1 MINTATTPVSVSE
14 VLARLEGLRG
24 SDLPTHG
31 GRTWAYVY
39 DSGLS
44 QIDELAS
51 RAYMAYLSVNGLDPT
66 VFPSLVRL
74 ENDVVGAAADL
85 LHGDERVVGTF
96 TSGGTESCMLAVKA
110 ARDRRPDIAQPEIVL
125 PLTAHAAFHKA
136 ARLFGL
142 KVVPAAVDTTT
153 FRADPAA
160 IEAAISDQTVLVV
173 ASAVSYAHGVIDPVG
188 AIASAAA
195 SRGVPCHVDAC
206 IGGWVLPY
214 FRRLGDPIPDFDFSV
229 PGVTS
234 VSVDLH
240 KYAYCPKG
248 ASVLLYRDAELR
260 RPQYFACA
268 DWPGYTIINSTLQST
283 KSGGPLAAAWAVLNF
298 IGDAGY
304 LDLARKTQD
313 ATRRLIA
320 GIDAVDGLRVL
331 GHPDSS
337 LVPFVAEGVDL
348 FEIADE
354 LRAKGWYVQPQLAFG
369 ALPRNLH
376 LTVTAASHD
385 RVAPLLADLAS
396 AVESAR
402 ARPAEEVA
410 PSLVAAAQAL
420 DPSTLTSEAFGDL
433 LAMAGLS
440 VDSGLPER
448 MAPINRILEVLP
460 APLKERLLVEFM
472 GRLYTR
478 APHVGPAVQRSP

>member
-1 MINTATTPVSVSE
+1 MINTAQPATASE
-14 VLARLEGLRG
+14 ILARLESLRAN
-24 SDLPTHG
+24 DLPTHG

-51 RAYMAYLSVNGLDPT
+51 RAYVAYMSVNGLDPT

-74 ENDVVGAAADL
+74 ENDVVSAAADL
-85 LHGDERVVGTF
+85 LHGDEKVVGTF

-110 ARDRRPDIAQPEIVL
+110 ARDRRPDIVQPEIVL

-142 KVVPAAVDTTT
+142 NVVPAAVDPTT
-153 FRADPAA
+153 FKADPAA
-160 IEAAISDQTVLVV
+160 VEAAITDRTVLVV
-173 ASAVSYAHGVIDPVG
+173 ASAVSYAHGVLDPVG
-188 AIASAAA
+188 VIAAAAA
-195 SRGVPCHVDAC
+195 SRDVPCHVDAC

-214 FRRLGDPIPDFDFSV
+214 FRRLGDSIPDFDFSV

-298 IGDAGY
+298 VGDAGY
-304 LDLARKTQD
+304 LELARETRG

-320 GIDAVDGLRVL
+320 GIDAIDGLHVL
-331 GHPDSS
+331 GHPESS
-337 LVPFVAEGVDL
+337 LVPFGSDAVDL

-354 LRAKGWYVQPQLAFG
+354 LRARGWYVQPQFAFG
-369 ALPRNLH
+369 TLPRNLH
-376 LTVTAASHD
+376 LTVTAASD
-385 RVAPLLADLAS
+385 NRVAPLLTDLDA
-396 AVESAR
+396 AVQIAR
-402 ARPAEEVA
+402 TRTVEEVA
-410 PSLVAAAQAL
+410 SDLVTAAQAI
-420 DPSTLTSEAFGDL
+420 DPSTLTSEAFGGL

-440 VDSGLPER
+440 VDGGLPER
-448 MAPINRILEVLP
+448 MAPINRLLEALP
-460 APLKERLLVEFM
+460 APLRERLMVEFM
-472 GRLYTR
+472 GRLYSR
-478 APHVGPAVQRSP
+478 NPSPGPPPVT

>member
-1 MINTATTPVSVSE
+1 LINTAKPTVSE
-14 VLARLEGLRG
+14 ILGRLESLRAN
-24 SDLPTHG
+24 DLPTHG

-44 QIDELAS
+44 EIDELAS
-51 RAYMAYLSVNGLDPT
+51 RAYMAYMSVNGLDPT

-74 ENDVVGAAADL
+74 ENDVVSAAADL
-85 LHGDERVVGTF
+85 LHGDEQVVGTF

-110 ARDRRPDIAQPEIVL
+110 ARDRRPDIVQPEIVL

-142 KVVPAAVDTTT
+142 NVVPSAVDPAT

-160 IEAAISDQTVLVV
+160 VEAAITGRTVLVV
-173 ASAVSYAHGVIDPVG
+173 ASAVSYAHGVLDPVG
-188 AIASAAA
+188 AIAAAAA

-214 FRRLGDPIPDFDFSV
+214 FRRQGDPIPDFDFSV

-304 LDLARKTQD
+304 LELARKTRD

-320 GIDAVDGLRVL
+320 GIDAIYGLQVL

-337 LVPFVAEGVDL
+337 LVPFVSEGVDL

-369 ALPRNLH
+369 TLPRNLH
-376 LTVTAASHD
+376 LTVTAASD
-385 RVAPLLADLAS
+385 DMVAPLLADLSS
-396 AVESAR
+396 AVEITR
-402 ARPAEEVA
+402 TRTVDEVA
-410 PSLVAAAQAL
+410 PDLVAAAQAI
-420 DPSTLTSEAFGDL
+420 DPSTLTSEAFGGL

-440 VDSGLPER
+440 VDRGLPER
-448 MAPINRILEVLP
+448 MAPINRLLEILP
-460 APLKERLLVEFM
+460 APLRERLLVEFM

-478 APHVGPAVQRSP
+478 APRPGTAT

>member
-1 MINTATTPVSVSE
+1 MIKTPTAVSATE
-14 VLARLEGLRG
+14 VLARLEALRG

-39 DSGLS
+39 DSGLPE
-44 QIDELAS
+44 IDQLAS
-51 RAYMAYLSVNGLDPT
+51 SAYMAYLSVNGLDPT

-74 ENDVVGAAADL
+74 ENDVVAAAAEL
-85 LHGDERVVGTF
+85 LHGDEKVVGTF

-110 ARDRRPDIAQPEIVL
+110 ARDRRSDVAQPEIVL

-142 KVVPAAVDTTT
+142 TVVPAAVDPTT
-153 FRADPAA
+153 FRANAA
-160 IEAAISDQTVLVV
+160 AVEAAITDRTVLVV

-214 FRRLGDPIPDFDFSV
+214 FRRLGDPVPDFDFSV

-234 VSVDLH
+234 ISVDLH

-260 RPQYFACA
+260 RHQYFACA

-298 IGDAGY
+298 LGDAGY
-304 LDLARKTQD
+304 LELARKTRD

-320 GIDAVDGLRVL
+320 GIEDIDGLHVL

-337 LVPFVAEGVDL
+337 LVPFAAEGVDL
-348 FEIADE
+348 FEVADE
-354 LRAKGWYVQPQLAFG
+354 LRIKGWYVQPQLAFG

-376 LTVTAASHD
+376 LTVTAASQD
-385 RVAPLLADLAS
+385 RVDLLLADLA
-396 AVESAR
+396 AAAEVAR
-402 ARPAEEVA
+402 SRPVEEVD
-410 PSLVAAAQAL
+410 PSLAAAAQAL
-420 DPSTLTSEAFGDL
+420 DPTTLTSATFGGL

-440 VDSGLPER
+440 IDSGLPER

-460 APLKERLLVEFM
+460 APLRERLLVEFM
-472 GRLYTR
+472 GRLYTN
-478 APHVGPAVQRSP
+478 APHPGARQAT

>member
-1 MINTATTPVSVSE
+1 MTTTKSVSSSD
-14 VLARLEGLRG
+14 VLARLEGLR
-24 SDLPTHG
+24 SADLPTHG

-44 QIDELAS
+44 EIDELAS

-74 ENDVVGAAADL
+74 ENDVVAAAAEL
-85 LHGDERVVGTF
+85 MHGDENVVGTF

-110 ARDRRPDIAQPEIVL
+110 ARDGRPDIARPEIVL

-142 KVVPAAVDTTT
+142 KVVPVAVDPST
-153 FRADPAA
+153 FRADADAVAAA
-160 IEAAISDQTVLVV
+160 ITDQTVLVV

-195 SRGVPCHVDAC
+195 SRHIPCHVDAC

-214 FRRLGDPIPDFDFSV
+214 FRRLGDTIPDFDFSV

-234 VSVDLH
+234 ISVDLH

-268 DWPGYTIINSTLQST
+268 DWPGYTVINSTLQST
-283 KSGGPLAAAWAVLNF
+283 KSGGPLAAAWAVVNF
-298 IGDAGY
+298 IGDSGY
-304 LDLARKTQD
+304 LELAQKTRD

-320 GIDAVDGLRVL
+320 GIDAIDGLHVL

-337 LVPFVAEGVDL
+337 LVPFAAEDVDL
-348 FEIADE
+348 FEVADE
-354 LRAKGWYVQPQLAFG
+354 LRVKGWYVQPQLAFG
-369 ALPRNLH
+369 SLPRNLH
-376 LTVTAASHD
+376 LTVTAASRD
-385 RVAPLLADLAS
+385 QVAPLLADLAA
-396 AVESAR
+396 AVEIAR
-402 ARPAEEVA
+402 ARPVEEVD

-420 DPSTLTSEAFGDL
+420 DPSTLTTQAFGGL

-440 VDSGLPER
+440 VDSGLPDR

-460 APLKERLLVEFM
+460 GPLRERLLVEFM
-472 GRLYTR
+472 GRLYTQ
-478 APHVGPAVQRSP
+478 APHPS

>member
-1 MINTATTPVSVSE
+1 MIKSATTTPVSASE
-14 VLARLEGLRG
+14 ILARLEGLRG
-24 SDLPTHG
+24 GDLPTHG

-44 QIDELAS
+44 EIDDLAS

-74 ENDVVGAAADL
+74 ENDVVAAAATL

-110 ARDRRPDIAQPEIVL
+110 ARDRRQDISQPEIVL

-142 KVVPAAVDTTT
+142 KVVPTAVDPTT
-153 FRADPAA
+153 FWADAGA
-160 IEAAISDQTVLVV
+160 VEAAITDHTVLVV

-195 SRGVPCHVDAC
+195 SHGVPCHVDAC

-214 FRRLGDPIPDFDFSV
+214 FRRLGDPIRDFDFSV

-234 VSVDLH
+234 ISVDLH

-248 ASVLLYRDAELR
+248 ASVLLYRDEELR
-260 RPQYFACA
+260 RHQYFACA

-283 KSGGPLAAAWAVLNF
+283 KSGGPLAAAWSVLNF

-304 LDLARKTQD
+304 LELARKTRD
-313 ATRRLIA
+313 ATRRLIS
-320 GIDAVDGLRVL
+320 GIDAIEGLKVL

-337 LVPFVAEGVDL
+337 LVPFVAEDVDL
-348 FEIADE
+348 FEVADE
-354 LRAKGWYVQPQLAFG
+354 LRARGWYVQPQLAFG

-376 LTVTAASHD
+376 LTVTAASQD
-385 RVAPLLADLAS
+385 RVDPLLADLAAA
-396 AVESAR
+396 AVTAR
-402 ARPAEEVA
+402 ARPVEEVA

-420 DPSTLTSEAFGDL
+420 DPATLTSEAFGGL

-440 VDSGLPER
+440 MDSGLPER

-460 APLKERLLVEFM
+460 APLRERLLVEFM

-478 APHVGPAVQRSP
+478 APQPGTAA

>member
-1 MINTATTPVSVSE
+1 MINAATPTSAAEILS
-14 VLARLEGLRG
+14 RLDALRG
-24 SDLPTHG
+24 NDLPTHG

-39 DSGLS
+39 DSGLPEV
-44 QIDELAS
+44 DEVAS
-51 RAYMAYLSVNGLDPT
+51 RAFMAYMSVNGLDPT

-74 ENDVVGAAADL
+74 ENDVVGTAARL
-85 LHGDERVVGTF
+85 LQGDDKVVGTF

-110 ARDRRPDIAQPEIVL
+110 ARDRRPDVPHPEIVL

-142 KVVPAAVDTTT
+142 VVVPTAVDPAT
-153 FRADPAA
+153 FRADAGAVGAA
-160 IEAAISDQTVLVV
+160 ITDRTVLVV
-173 ASAVSYAHGVIDPVG
+173 ASAVSYAHGVVDPVA

-214 FRRLGDPIPDFDFSV
+214 LRRLGDSVPDFDFKV

-234 VSVDLH
+234 MSVDLH

-260 RPQYFACA
+260 RHQYFACA

-298 IGDAGY
+298 LGDAGY
-304 LDLARKTQD
+304 LELARRTQD

-320 GIDAVDGLRVL
+320 GIDTIDGLHVL

-337 LVPFVAEGVDL
+337 LVPFVADGVDL
-348 FEIADE
+348 FEVADE
-354 LRAKGWYVQPQLAFG
+354 LRARSWYVQPQLAYG
-369 ALPRNLH
+369 DLPRNLH
-376 LTVTAASHD
+376 LTVTAASQD
-385 RVAPLLADLAS
+385 RVDPLLSDLAA
-396 AVESAR
+396 AVASAR
-402 ARPAEEVA
+402 TRPREVVD

-420 DPSTLTSEAFGDL
+420 DPNQLTSAEFGGL

-440 VDSGLPER
+440 MAAGLPER

-460 APLKERLLVEFM
+460 AALRERLLVEFM
-472 GRLYTR
+472 GRLYMG
-478 APHVGPAVQRSP
+478 A